1 MSFDDAIRALSEDAL
16 KYVKDNSVVGL
27 GSGRAATAFVKEL
40 AKLVQQN
47 NYNIRCIPT
56 SLQIKITAEE
66 GGLEIIEAD
75 QTDQIDV
82 IFDGADQIDSQKH
95 LIKGGGGALLR
106 ENILINMSKRAI
118 IMADETKFA
127 DFLSQ
132 KVPVEIHPLARTSF
146 LKIIREMGSNPLV
159 RTLERGYPVF
169 TENGNIIIDC
179 NFGIIKN
186 PTDLSRKLKQT
197 AGVMEVGLFTKIPDI
212 VYKAKKGGKFDIIN

>member
-56 SLQIKITAEE
+56 SLQIKIAAEE

-75 QTDQIDV
+75 QTDHIDV

-132 KVPVEIHPLARTSF
+132 KVPVEVHPIARTSF